1 MKEINEKALLA
12 TCDKLYDRCIDIA
25 GSHNRSWLYERL
37 VEYFKEDDAVEAV
50 TIPVVFNTP
59 LLGEKGE
66 ATIGRNGLCVMRRK
80 E

>member
-1 MKEINEKALLA
+1 MKEINKEALQA

-25 GSHNRSWLYERL
+25 GAHNRSWLYEAL
-37 VEYFKEDDAVEAV
+37 VRYFKEDDAVEAV
-50 TIPVVFNTP
+50 TIPVVFDVP

-66 ATIGRNGLCVMRRK
+66 ATINRKGLCVMRRK